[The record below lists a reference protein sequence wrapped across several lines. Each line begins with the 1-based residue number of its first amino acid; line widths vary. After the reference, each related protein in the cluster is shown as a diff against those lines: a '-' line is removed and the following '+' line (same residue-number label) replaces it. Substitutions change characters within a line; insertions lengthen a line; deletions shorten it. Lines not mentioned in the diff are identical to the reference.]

1 MDRHEQK
8 LHRKWIIK
16 CTCLASRGRKDT
28 PRAPSTTASKIRA
41 RARQGG
47 PKNAATAS
55 HGHQLAHTYRRTVRA
70 GQGPELLPD
79 MQLSN
84 RDEILIISNLF
95 SGRLFFME
103 NPFFFGC
110 IGNKDVALRR
120 TSKMPSSV
128 LWRAWLMGRTSDRW
142 YQPHW
147 VRRWTTKATLIKSG
161 RWRESANYELIM
173 LMIGICKLVQL
184 WKGWGW

>member
-103 NPFFFGC
+103 NPFFLVASGTRMLHYDGQARCQVLFY
-110 IGNKDVALRR
+110 DV
-120 TSKMPSSV
+120 V
-128 LWRAWLMGRTSDRW
+128 G
-142 YQPHW
+142 
-147 VRRWTTKATLIKSG
+147 
-161 RWRESANYELIM
+161 
-173 LMIGICKLVQL
+173 
-184 WKGWGW
+184 